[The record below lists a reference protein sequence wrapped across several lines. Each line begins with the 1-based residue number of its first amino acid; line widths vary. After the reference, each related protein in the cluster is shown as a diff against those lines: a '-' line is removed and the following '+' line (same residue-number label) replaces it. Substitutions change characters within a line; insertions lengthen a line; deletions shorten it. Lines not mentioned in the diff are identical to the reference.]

1 MYAYGCVIAFYL
13 LIVSKIIKKAHSHSG
28 QLSEQAVTRV
38 RILRHFNVATAAIS
52 HWSVSEIDTQ
62 PTFKKKNN
70 VTLAEKCINQT
81 QKFINFSDR
90 TTGGGQLLLF
100 FEGGRGA

>member
-1 MYAYGCVIAFYL
+1 M
-13 LIVSKIIKKAHSHSG
+13 HSHSR

-62 PTFKKKNN
+62 LKNQKNTQKQKKQN
-70 VTLAEKCINQT
+70 VTLAEKSAPPPPS
-81 QKFINFSDR
+81 KSFSLNIWFHGLVR
-90 TTGGGQLLLF
+90 KMVVTV
-100 FEGGRGA
+100 EGDSTSAK